1 MRRAARDP
9 LLVLAEIGWRWTF
22 GAAAL
27 AISVYALGRLVAT
40 THLTEGDLLS
50 LRSGIPVLIADVVAH
65 ILEDAGPRLG
75 IAAAI
80 VLPAVAVLWAFASA
94 TGRAATLKALF
105 GKNAVPMRAMFGLS
119 FLRTGLALAGVL
131 AWVGAFIVGG
141 RVAIRGE
148 ENSPGAFLVVFLAL
162 SFLVSLAWGVLNWYL
177 SLAPLFVV
185 RDGRDSLSS
194 IAEAARAVRQN
205 RNAFSSVSSVFAF
218 LHLFAF
224 VSGTMLALMTLG
236 LAGLLRSE
244 IVLALIGLVTLGYF
258 ALADFLYIARL
269 AAYVRIVMND
279 GPPLAETIRP
289 SIAIQPP
296 ESGSVAGTGIQSAA
310 G

>member
-27 AISVYALGRLVAT
+27 AISIYALGRLVAT

-50 LRSGIPVLIADVVAH
+50 LRSGIPVLVADVVAH

-105 GKNAVPMRAMFGLS
+105 GKNTVPMRAMFGLS
-119 FLRTGLALAGVL
+119 FLRAGVALAGGL
-131 AWVGAFIVGG
+131 AWVGAFIVAG
-141 RVAIRGE
+141 RVAVRGE
-148 ENSPGAFLVVFLAL
+148 EYSPGAFLVVFLSL
-162 SFLVSLAWGVLNWYL
+162 SFLVSLAWAVLNWYL
-177 SLAPLFVV
+177 LLAPLFVV

-205 RNAFSSVSSVFAF
+205 RNAFSSVSIVFAF

-224 VSGTMLALMTLG
+224 VSGTMLALMPLG
-236 LAGLLRSE
+236 LVGLLRSE

-258 ALADFLYIARL
+258 AFAAFLYIARL
-269 AAYVRIVMND
+269 AAYVRIVMD
-279 GPPLAETIRP
+279 GDPSSTETIRP
-289 SIAIQPP
+289 SFAGEQP
-296 ESGSVAGTGIQSAA
+296 EAGSVADTGIQSAA